1 MADLSKTSLT
11 QREQTILEAILEATA
26 DAIKVRDIRIAVLE
40 SRLEALQSKTL
51 ADSFKGSWFPSTRY
65 ARGELVQKGNSLWMA
80 LDATTDT
87 PGHSPNWRQLAG
99 AR

>member
-1 MADLSKTSLT
+1 MADLSKTPLT
-11 QREQTILEAILEATA
+11 QREQVILEAIMEAVADQLKRQNQRFAELE
-26 DAIKVRDIRIAVLE
+26 
-40 SRLEALQSKTL
+40 SKTL

-87 PGHSPNWRQLAG
+87 PGHSPNWRLLAG